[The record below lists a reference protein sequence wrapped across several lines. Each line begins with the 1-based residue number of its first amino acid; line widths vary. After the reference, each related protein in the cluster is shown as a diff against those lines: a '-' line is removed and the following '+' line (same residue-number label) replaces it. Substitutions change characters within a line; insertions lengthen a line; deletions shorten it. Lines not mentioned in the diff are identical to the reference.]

1 MATVQFR
8 TALLTVALASLIAAP
23 TAIAQK
29 AKPKAPAVDDS
40 DKEMQLRMRL
50 NMNPHDEEAHRAI
63 QALLRKKYAFH
74 TSMEEDG
81 IWLKNNPDDYNS
93 EIEMRSVAMTIND
106 PEYAIGIDRYIL
118 AHANRA
124 PNPEGY
130 DSVSDRLAFL
140 LIGRGKYPE
149 ALILLKRATELSPTD
164 AGVWENLADG
174 QVQAGQ
180 FSAAVESYKKSLDV
194 DINQENTHEGLALA
208 YFDLGDFQA
217 STTELTAAV
226 AVYNAQYH
234 GTNPTDSWHLMLKN
248 MNDATHSDAGLAT
261 LHYKLAKSL
270 LAEKKYDRA
279 ITEADIATKADP
291 DSATTGFYLKA
302 EIYDAA
308 GQPTKATATRR
319 EAAEAIALMMK
330 KEHPSKDDWF
340 QGFSNVQEIFIMT
353 ADSAVVDT
361 ADETI
366 LLLEPMLSKGNLK
379 PLDRQLLGMAYCT
392 KDRTK
397 ECREQIDLAF
407 ASEGKWNN
415 ATTQYSAGEGL
426 QKSHDP
432 SAVEH
437 FQKAYELDPQNVTFR
452 MDYEASRK
460 N

>member
-164 AGVWENLADG
+164 AGRFKPVNSPQPWNRIKNRWTWT
-174 QVQAGQ
+174 
-180 FSAAVESYKKSLDV
+180 STKK
-194 DINQENTHEGLALA
+194 T
-208 YFDLGDFQA
+208 
-217 STTELTAAV
+217 
-226 AVYNAQYH
+226 
-234 GTNPTDSWHLMLKN
+234 
-248 MNDATHSDAGLAT
+248 
-261 LHYKLAKSL
+261 
-270 LAEKKYDRA
+270 
-279 ITEADIATKADP
+279 
-291 DSATTGFYLKA
+291 
-302 EIYDAA
+302 
-308 GQPTKATATRR
+308 PTK
-319 EAAEAIALMMK
+319 
-330 KEHPSKDDWF
+330 D
-340 QGFSNVQEIFIMT
+340 
-353 ADSAVVDT
+353 
-361 ADETI
+361 
-366 LLLEPMLSKGNLK
+366 LLLRISTWAIFKQAQRN
-379 PLDRQLLGMAYCT
+379 
-392 KDRTK
+392 
-397 ECREQIDLAF
+397 
-407 ASEGKWNN
+407 
-415 ATTQYSAGEGL
+415 
-426 QKSHDP
+426 
-432 SAVEH
+432 
-437 FQKAYELDPQNVTFR
+437 
-452 MDYEASRK
+452 
-460 N
+460 